1 MVFHSRCIRLGTSKG
16 GEMMK
21 CFLRW
26 WVIVAGT
33 LTGIGFLI
41 VYDCINYINNADVTK
56 LSFVIAALFIHSTIQ
71 VGRSTYKRDKKHYYH
86 ESNLNIPRFMVK
98 SMKQLGML
106 GTVIGLIMMSTC
118 LLGVSFTNVHEMQG
132 VIGNVLTGMSTALV
146 TTASGLVFGLLLELQ
161 LFNYDQGK

>member
-1 MVFHSRCIRLGTSKG
+1 
-16 GEMMK
+16 MK

-26 WVIVAGT
+26 WVIVAGVI
-33 LTGIGFLI
+33 TGIGFLI
-41 VYDCINYINNADVTK
+41 VYDCINYINDADVTK

-71 VGRSTYKRDKKHYYH
+71 VGISTYKRDKKQYYH
-86 ESNLNIPRFMVK
+86 ESNLNIPRFMVGA
-98 SMKQLGML
+98 MKQIGML

-146 TTASGLVFGLLLELQ
+146 TTAAGLICGLILQFQ
-161 LFNYDQGK
+161 LFNYDQGGQGEVCS